1 MNYIPSTVAA
11 LPAGRRR
18 QVLAATLIVLAS
30 TLALWSGPSAG
41 HEYKAGGLKI
51 EHPWSRATAAGTSV
65 GGGFM
70 VIVNSGKA
78 DALVGASSPVA
89 ARVEMHSSSMEGGMM
104 KMRQLQRV
112 ELPAGGTVR
121 FEPGALHLMLIGLKQ
136 PLAEGS
142 KVPLTLRFA
151 VAGEQ
156 RVELKVESLG
166 AQAKAME
173 HSGH

>member
-1 MNYIPSTVAA
+1 MNDPTSGLAA
-11 LPAGRRR
+11 PPARRRR
-18 QVLAATLIVLAS
+18 QLLAATLGALAS
-30 TLALWSGPSAG
+30 TLAPWPGVSLA
-41 HEYKAGGLKI
+41 HEYQAGGLKI
-51 EHPWSRATAAGTSV
+51 EHPWSRATAAGASV
-65 GGGFM
+65 GAGFM

-89 ARVEMHSSSMEGGMM
+89 ARVEMHSSSTDGGMM

-121 FEPGALHLMLIGLKQ
+121 FEPGALHLMLVGLKQ

-156 RVELKVESLG
+156 KVELKVESLG
-166 AQAKAME
+166 AQAKDMD
-173 HSGH
+173 HGGH

>member
-1 MNYIPSTVAA
+1 MIDTNSAFAP
-11 LPAGRRR
+11 LPTRRRR
-18 QVLAATLIVLAS
+18 QFLAAALIVLAS
-30 TLALWSGPSAG
+30 TLALWSGLSVG
-41 HEYKAGGLKI
+41 HEYKAGALKI
-51 EHPWSRATAAGTSV
+51 EHPWSRATAAGASV
-65 GGGFM
+65 GVGFM

-104 KMRQLQRV
+104 KMRQMQRID
-112 ELPAGGTVR
+112 LPAGGTVR
-121 FEPGALHLMLIGLKQ
+121 LEPGVMHLMLIGLKQ

-151 VAGEQ
+151 AAGEQ
-156 RVELKVESLG
+156 QVELKVESMG
-166 AQAKAME
+166 AQAKDMD